1 MTPSPRV
8 DSSCSSLV
16 TPVCLQEL
24 YGLPS
29 GKPNATGVRPTLR
42 AALNTRL
49 KRETQKTSLTVTG
62 YLDEYAQQSDLKS
75 FLQQYRP
82 DLPAN
87 SSFTLQT
94 IDGGVNPQGPS
105 EAGFEA
111 NLDIE
116 LTVHFGVVPMVP
128 SVLYRLSH
136 TGRPRERH
144 PGSLPLFAGQ
154 MEPERRGH
162 A

>member
-16 TPVCLQEL
+16 TPVCLQGL

-49 KRETQKTSLTVTG
+49 KRETQKTSFTVTG

-87 SSFTLQT
+87 STFTLQT
-94 IDGGVNPQGPS
+94 IDGGVNPQGPN
-105 EAGFEA
+105 EGGFEA

-116 LTVHFGVVPMVP
+116 LTVRCCMV
-128 SVLYRLSH
+128 SIVTFVWR
-136 TGRPRERH
+136 
-144 PGSLPLFAGQ
+144 AD
-154 MEPERRGH
+154 
-162 A
+162 